1 MKQKNQKSA
10 SSKSNALID
19 QWQLWLLASL
29 TLGLAPFSPEPHL
42 WGKLK
47 WVWGGANGMQ
57 LIDYW
62 DLVMHGTPWVLLIIS
77 LIRLALQKKS

>member
-62 DLVMHGTPWVLLIIS
+62 DLVIHGTPWVLLIIS